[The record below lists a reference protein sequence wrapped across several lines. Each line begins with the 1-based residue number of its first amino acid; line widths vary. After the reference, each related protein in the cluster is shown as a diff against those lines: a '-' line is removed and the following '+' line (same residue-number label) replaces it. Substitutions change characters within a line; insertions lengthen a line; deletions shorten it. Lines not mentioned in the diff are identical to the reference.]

1 MLIGRGLAKRFP
13 ATPLPVQALRGV
25 DLTVP
30 RGSFTAILGPSG
42 CGKTTLLRV
51 IAGIERPDR
60 GELIVGGQTFDD
72 ETTHVPP
79 ERRGMGLV
87 PQDGVLFPHLDI
99 AGNIGF
105 GLPGRPLTIRAR
117 RERTARIDELLE
129 LVGLPGYGKRCPDE
143 LSGGQQQRVALARAL
158 APRPSIV
165 LLDEPFTAL
174 DAGLRLELRREV
186 RELLRESGTTT
197 ILVTHDQEEAL
208 SLADHIVVMRDGLVA
223 QCGSPREIYDT
234 PADLGVAS
242 FLGDAVFL
250 QAVIERDGDRVAHSA
265 LGPLPTRAAC
275 GATRRGP
282 CTLLI
287 RPEQLRL
294 GSDGAPAR
302 VTDIAFYGHDG
313 VLQLRLGDDG
323 TGAAVAARTFGGES
337 PRIGSLVHLRVNEDA
352 VAYGGAMQ

>member
-1 MLIGRGLAKRFP
+1 MLIGRGLTKRFP

-60 GELIVGGQTFDD
+60 GELIVSGHIFDD

-79 ERRGMGLV
+79 ERRGIGLV

-105 GLPGRPLTIRAR
+105 GLAGRPLTIRGR
-117 RERTARIDELLE
+117 RERAARIEELLE
-129 LVGLPGYGKRCPDE
+129 LVGLPGYGKRRPDE

-158 APRPSIV
+158 APRPSLV

-174 DAGLRLELRREV
+174 DAGMRLDLRREV
-186 RELLRESGTTT
+186 RELLRKTGSTT

-250 QAVIERDGDRVAHSA
+250 HAVIERDGDRVAHSA

-275 GATRRGP
+275 GPTRRGP
-282 CTLLI
+282 CTLMI

-323 TGAAVAARTFGGES
+323 AGATVAARTFGGDA

-352 VAYGGAMQ
+352 VAYGGAMK